1 MSKNAARPSHTLMT
15 LALGAACTLVPLV
28 SAASIIDEWAT
39 IRTPPPP
46 SQKLPALDRRTTAL
60 LLLDFNHQTCN
71 QERRPRCVASVPQVR
86 KLLAAARAA
95 GVPVAFSIGAAASL
109 PTS

>member
-1 MSKNAARPSHTLMT
+1 MQDHPNRFVSILEKTMSKNAARPSHTLMT

-71 QERRPRCVASVPQVR
+71 QERRPRCVASTN
-86 KLLAAARAA
+86 
-95 GVPVAFSIGAAASL
+95 
-109 PTS
+109 TSHR